1 MAHRYGRPVAISG
14 TMGGPAHPQ
23 INTWSLVR
31 SLHLGMTP
39 AEAVAAPRWLVGG
52 MDALEGEAAAEE
64 GVPAEV
70 ADRLE
75 EAGYALT
82 RLGSEDS
89 SVGHAHLI
97 RIAADGSFQVGTD
110 PRADGAALAS

>member
-1 MAHRYGRPVAISG
+1 
-14 TMGGPAHPQ
+14 
-23 INTWSLVR
+23 
-31 SLHLGMTP
+31 
-39 AEAVAAPRWLVGG
+39 
-52 MDALEGEAAAEE
+52 
-64 GVPAEV
+64 V

-97 RIAADGSFQVGTD
+97 RIAADGAFEVGTD